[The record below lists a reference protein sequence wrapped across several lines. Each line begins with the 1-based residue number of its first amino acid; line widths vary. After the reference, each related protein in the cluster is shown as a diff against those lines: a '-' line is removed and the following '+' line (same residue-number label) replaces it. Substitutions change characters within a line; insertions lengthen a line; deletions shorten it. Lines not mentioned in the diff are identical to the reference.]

1 MLRMPVF
8 IIVTSN
14 VAVVPCLIVELPWLR
29 AKAAFTMIIEVLHT
43 VPTVPWALHYVLRLV
58 LQQKMMDNLEV
69 NTCRV
74 LPEDFC
80 ADLLSKVSSEQF
92 SVI

>member
-1 MLRMPVF
+1 
-8 IIVTSN
+8 
-14 VAVVPCLIVELPWLR
+14 
-29 AKAAFTMIIEVLHT
+29 
-43 VPTVPWALHYVLRLV
+43 
-58 LQQKMMDNLEV
+58 LEV